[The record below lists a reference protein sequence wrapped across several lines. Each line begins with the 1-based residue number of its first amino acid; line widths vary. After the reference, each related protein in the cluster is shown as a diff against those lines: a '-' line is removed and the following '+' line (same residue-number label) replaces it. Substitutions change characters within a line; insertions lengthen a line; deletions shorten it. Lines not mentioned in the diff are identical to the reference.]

1 MSRGIKGQIIKIN
14 SDLHY
19 VSYKNDVYPCKC
31 RGIFRK
37 NKIIP
42 LVGDYVIFDKDKEVI
57 EEILPRRNEF
67 NRPKVSNIDRAFLI
81 TSLVHPD
88 FSLNLLDKL
97 IVLMELSKVEPI
109 ICITKEDLMN
119 KEELEDIYNKLDY
132 YKKIGYKVVSNT
144 DLETIEKLLKDK
156 TSVFTGQT
164 GAGKSTL
171 LNKLNPNWNLETG
184 EVSLALG
191 RGRHTTRV
199 VEMFELFG
207 GKVMDTPGF
216 SALDFNQFNK
226 EDIKNAFIEFKQYS
240 CPFKDCMHTNEE
252 ECLVKKA
259 VKDNN
264 ILESRYNNYLSFIKK
279 DVK

>member
-1 MSRGIKGQIIKIN
+1 MQGQIIKIV

-19 VSYKNDVYPCKC
+19 VSCNGEVYPCKC

-37 NKIIP
+37 EHITP
-42 LVGDYVIFDKDKEVI
+42 VVGDYVLFSIEKKLI
-57 EEILPRRNEF
+57 EEILPRKNEF
-67 NRPKVSNIDRAFLI
+67 ERPKVSNIDQAIII
-81 TSLVHPD
+81 TSVKDPD

-97 IVLMELSKVEPI
+97 LILMKLHNVDAI
-109 ICITKEDLMN
+109 ICITKKDLVDEDKYQEVNSL
-119 KEELEDIYNKLDY
+119 LDY
-132 YKKIGYKVVSNT
+132 YRGLGYKVVSNQEL
-144 DLETIEKLLKDK
+144 DKIKKLIQNK

-199 VEMFELFG
+199 VELFQIFG

-216 SALDFNQFNK
+216 SALDFDKYSK
-226 EDIKNAFIEFKQYS
+226 EEIRDAFIEFHNYP
-240 CPFKDCMHTNEE
+240 CPFKDCMHTKEK
-252 ECLVKKA
+252 ECVVKKA
-259 VKDNN
+259 VLAND
-264 ILESRYNNYLSFIKK
+264 ILDSRYKNYLSFIKEDK
-279 DVK
+279 

>member
-1 MSRGIKGQIIKIN
+1 MQGQIIKIV

-19 VSYKNDVYPCKC
+19 VSCNGEVYPCKC

-37 NKIIP
+37 EHITP
-42 LVGDYVIFDKDKEVI
+42 VVGDYVLFSIEKKLI
-57 EEILPRRNEF
+57 EEILPRKNEF
-67 NRPKVSNIDRAFLI
+67 ERPKVSNIDQAFI
-81 TSLVHPD
+81 VTSLVHPD

-97 IVLMELSKVEPI
+97 LILMKLHNVDAI
-109 ICITKEDLMN
+109 ICITKKDLVDEDKYQEVNSL
-119 KEELEDIYNKLDY
+119 LDY
-132 YKKIGYKVVSNT
+132 YRGLGYKVVSNQEL
-144 DLETIEKLLKDK
+144 DKIKKLIQNK

-199 VEMFELFG
+199 VELFQIFG

-216 SALDFNQFNK
+216 SALDFDK
-226 EDIKNAFIEFKQYS
+226 YSKGEIRDAFIEFHNYP
-240 CPFKDCMHTNEE
+240 CPFKDCMHTKEK
-252 ECLVKKA
+252 ECVVKKA
-259 VKDNN
+259 VLAND
-264 ILESRYNNYLSFIKK
+264 ILDSRYKNYLSFIKEDK
-279 DVK
+279 